1 MAHFLILSF
10 YSEVLLQSN
19 NVNGSAS
26 HVKIVAYRTSP
37 D

>member
-1 MAHFLILSF
+1 MAHFLILRF